1 MDVEKGFD
9 KIQPPFIIKNLQK
22 GDIKGTY
29 INTIK
34 AIYDKLIAEGD
45 GTPVPYSCLG
55 R

>member
-34 AIYDKLIAEGD
+34 DIHKKPTATIILNCE
-45 GTPVPYSCLG
+45 S
-55 R
+55 